1 MQVTYYFDP
10 LCPFTW
16 RTSRWLVKVAPERDL
31 DIHWRPFSLAI
42 LNGGLANAPEQWRA
56 PAEASF
62 SALRLIASLSGSPEG
77 DAAIGRFYTE
87 IGNRTHGADAPIS
100 AEIVL
105 AAAEAAGIEDTKA
118 LHDESLDA
126 AVRESHDEAFQS
138 AGPDIGSPVL
148 WPEGAP
154 RGVHGPIIGPV
165 PDVDE
170 AVKIWDA
177 VAVLAAGDTVFEV
190 KRGRS

>member
-16 RTSRWLVKVAPERDL
+16 RTSRWLTKVAPERGI

-42 LNGGLANAPEQWRA
+42 LNGGVKNVPEQWR
-56 PAEASF
+56 PVSEASF
-62 SALRLIASLSGSPEG
+62 SALRLIASLRGQE
-77 DAAIGRFYTE
+77 AAIGRFYTE
-87 IGNRTHGADAPIS
+87 IGNRTHGADTPLS
-100 AEIVL
+100 QEIVL
-105 AAAEAAGIEDTKA
+105 AAAEAAGIDDTKPLA
-118 LHDESLDA
+118 DESLDA
-126 AVRESHDEAFQS
+126 AVQESHDEAFAS

-148 WPEGAP
+148 WIEGAP

-177 VAVLAAGDTVFEV
+177 VAALSASETFFEV
-190 KRGRS
+190 KRGRP

>member
-16 RTSRWLVKVAPERDL
+16 RTSRWLTKVAPERGI

-42 LNGGLANAPEQWRA
+42 LNGGLANAPEQWR
-56 PAEASF
+56 PMAEASF
-62 SALRLIASLSGSPEG
+62 AALRLIASLKGNDEV
-77 DAAIGRFYTE
+77 IGRFYTE
-87 IGNRTHGADAPIS
+87 IGARTHEAGAPIS
-100 AEIVL
+100 QEIVL
-105 AAAEAAGIEDTKA
+105 AAAEAAGIDDTKPLA
-118 LHDESLDA
+118 DESLDA
-126 AVRESHDEAFQS
+126 AVQESHDEAFGS

-148 WPEGAP
+148 WVEGA
-154 RGVHGPIIGPV
+154 RRAVHGPIIGPV

-177 VAVLAAGDTVFEV
+177 VAALSATETFFEL